1 MLALRLVRLIETHS
15 EELSESLVEK
25 LRTSQRTTS
34 YRALPPNDLKALT
47 IDVYQH
53 LGDWLL
59 SKTESDIELRYTS
72 VGVDRASRG
81 IPFSEFLWAVIITK
95 ENLWRYLQSHVFAER
110 AFELFGELEFLQ
122 ALEQFFDRATY
133 YAMVGYEK
141 VLRAEGRA
149 A

>member
-1 MLALRLVRLIETHS
+1 V
-15 EELSESLVEK
+15 
-25 LRTSQRTTS
+25 
-34 YRALPPNDLKALT
+34 
-47 IDVYQH
+47 
-53 LGDWLL
+53 
-59 SKTESDIELRYTS
+59 
-72 VGVDRASRG
+72 
-81 IPFSEFLWAVIITK
+81 WAVVITK

-141 VLRAEGRA
+141 ALQAEGRA